1 MYYIIGITPAI
12 SAGQMATP
20 SIRTDNDLNLDI
32 ELSLSGHKCVCIRG
46 IDFIN
51 INITDSSHKEIFW
64 LKEENGHF

>member
-1 MYYIIGITPAI
+1 
-12 SAGQMATP
+12 MATP